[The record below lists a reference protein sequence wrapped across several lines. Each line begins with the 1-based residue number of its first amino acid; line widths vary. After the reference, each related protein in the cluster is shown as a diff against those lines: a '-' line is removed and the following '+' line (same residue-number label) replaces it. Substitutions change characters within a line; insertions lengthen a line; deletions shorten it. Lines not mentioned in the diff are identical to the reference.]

1 MFFLGIIDNCVR
13 SPDFNVEIECDLD
26 FEDERQH
33 YKLTIEDIKEMQDE
47 DDGQDEASP
56 EAESSQ
62 TETELSSQ
70 SSYFSSPNR
79 TQQQFVPFH
88 YKKQAV
94 EYWKSG
100 TRRNLSSNVKS
111 KFKKLKN
118 REMLYRW
125 NRQVT
130 MKGQK

>member
-1 MFFLGIIDNCVR
+1 MR
-13 SPDFNVEIECDLD
+13 STDFNVDIECDLD